1 MMFHL
6 RKILFFINITLIILI
21 IGVLSFAY
29 IKNRQNTM
37 TIINKND
44 KTKKTTIQESPLA
57 LADIAAVGLNIEEF
71 SGKIKFYGAD
81 DGALYEIF
89 PEQIVR
95 MIANPNLK
103 NIKKITWS
111 PDNLKVFVSTDNKKY
126 IYDFIEQKA
135 YPLNPNIQDSLVFSP
150 NSQKIL
156 YNFKTPT
163 ENIISVADYN
173 GQNYLK
179 IIKSP
184 AYEPTLNWTLN
195 GAYLWRKSENQE
207 SESLYLID
215 VASKKIAK
223 ILNAISGFDALFA
236 SSGLKFI
243 YQEKINGKIILNFVD
258 LNINQN
264 GSQYS
269 LKLPFSTEVK
279 KCIFSQSEQE
289 LYCALKD
296 KIIHFDIAKKI
307 ETEIAK
313 INFNGF
319 NLQLTPDE
327 KYLILQ
333 DSNTLIPFYVKIK

>member
-1 MMFHL
+1 MVPHL

-37 TIINKND
+37 TIINNND
-44 KTKKTTIQESPLA
+44 KNKKIAIQEFPLA

-81 DGALYEIF
+81 DGALYEISS
-89 PEQIVR
+89 EKIVKI
-95 MIANPNLK
+95 IANPNLK

-111 PDNLKVFVSTDNKKY
+111 PDNLKVFVSADNKKY

-173 GQNYLK
+173 GQNYFK

-184 AYEPTLNWTLN
+184 AYDPTLNWTLN
-195 GAYLWRKSENQE
+195 GAYLWRKSDSQE

-215 VASKKIAK
+215 VATKKVAK
-223 ILNAISGFDALFA
+223 ILNSIQGLDVQIAP
-236 SSGLKFI
+236 SGLKFI
-243 YQEKINGKIILNFVD
+243 YQETINEKIVLNLVE
-258 LNINQN
+258 LNTLENK
-264 GSQYS
+264 SQYFF
-269 LKLPFSTEVK
+269 KLPFTTEAK

-289 LYCALKD
+289 IYCALKD
-296 KIIHFDIAKKI
+296 KIIRFDLTKKSK
-307 ETEIAK
+307 EELVK
-313 INFNGF
+313 INFNAVNF
-319 NLQLTPDE
+319 QLTPDE
-327 KYLILQ
+327 KYLIFQ
-333 DSNTLIPFYVKIK
+333 DADTLKPFYLKIK